1 VAVRIVRQ
9 LGDPVLR
16 VNASRVDAPSSPAIA
31 ALADD
36 LFDTLRATRAGTS
49 YGRAI
54 AAPQIGEPVRVVVA
68 DLGERW
74 TLVNPEITRASEA
87 RREWWDA
94 CLSFLDVFGRLSRHA
109 AVSVRWED
117 LEGKMHEADFEDE
130 LAELLQHELDH
141 LDGMLAID
149 RFISTE
155 SACTRMEFERRH
167 RRQSPYGTDLPLG
180 LDPLRISLASMEIDP
195 VFLRTPNIVN
205 DGLSER
211 LGMTVV
217 SKIETL
223 TPIRSFKGRGA
234 DWFMQ
239 NSESGAP
246 VVCASAGNFGQGM
259 AYAAKKRAVPCVVF
273 APENANP
280 LKIERM
286 KALGAEVRLGGK
298 DFDSSKD
305 EARVY
310 ANAVGARFVED
321 GAEPAI
327 AEGAGTIAAE
337 LGAYGGLLDVVLV
350 PVGNGALITG
360 MGTWTKAFAPHTRV
374 IGVSASGAP
383 AMAESWRARERR
395 TTPDVNTI
403 ADGIAVR
410 EPVPRAL
417 DDMLSVVDDML
428 LVEDADLIEA
438 MQLVH
443 QHLGLVVEPAGV
455 AGLAAAM
462 RHRADFA
469 GQTVGIPLCGGNVS
483 PMQMSEWLRQ

>member
-1 VAVRIVRQ
+1 M
-9 LGDPVLR
+9 
-16 VNASRVDAPSSPAIA
+16 NASRVDVPSSPAIA

-36 LFDTLRATRAGTS
+36 LFDTLRATRAATS

-54 AAPQIGEPVRVVVA
+54 AASQVGEPVRVVVA

-74 TLVNPEITRASEA
+74 TLVNPEITEASAA

-94 CLSFLDVFGRLSRHA
+94 CLSFLDVFGRLSRHT

-117 LEGKMHEADFEDE
+117 LQGNVHEAHFEDE

-141 LDGMLAID
+141 LDGVLAID
-149 RFISTE
+149 RFDHTE
-155 SACTRMEFERRH
+155 SACARIEFERRH

-180 LDPLRISLASMEIDP
+180 LDPLRISLASLEIDP
-195 VFLRTPNIVN
+195 VFLRTPTVAN
-205 DGLSER
+205 DDLSER
-211 LGMTVV
+211 LGMTVI

-223 TPIRSFKGRGA
+223 TPIRSFKGRGT
-234 DWFMQ
+234 DWFMRTSQ
-239 NSESGAP
+239 SASP

-259 AYAAKKRAVPCVVF
+259 AYAAKARGVDCVVF
-273 APENANP
+273 SPVNANP

-286 KALGAEVRLGGK
+286 GALGAEVRLVGD

-305 EARVY
+305 AAREY
-310 ANAVGARFVED
+310 AKVSGARFVED

-360 MGTWTKAFAPHTRV
+360 MGTWMKAFAPHTRV
-374 IGVSASGAP
+374 IGVCASGAP
-383 AMAESWRARERR
+383 AMAESWRARERLATR
-395 TTPDVNTI
+395 NANTI

-417 DDMLSVVDDML
+417 DDMLLVVDDML
-428 LVEDADLIEA
+428 LVEDGDLIDA
-438 MQLVH
+438 MRLVH
-443 QHLGLVVEPAGV
+443 EHLGLVVEPAGV
-455 AGLAAAM
+455 AGVAAAA
-462 RHRADFA
+462 RYQERFA
-469 GQTVGIPLCGGNVS
+469 GQTVGIPLCGGNVTAA
-483 PMQMSEWLRQ
+483 QMSKWLQ

>member
-1 VAVRIVRQ
+1 M
-9 LGDPVLR
+9 LR
-16 VNASRVDAPSSPAIA
+16 VNASRVDVPSSPAIA

-74 TLVNPEITRASEA
+74 TLVNPEITRASDA

-141 LDGMLAID
+141 LDGLLAID

-155 SACTRMEFERRH
+155 SACTRKEFERRH
-167 RRQSPYGTDLPLG
+167 RRQSPYGSDLPLG

-195 VFLRTPNIVN
+195 AFLRTPNIVN
-205 DGLSER
+205 DALSER

-217 SKIETL
+217 SNIETL

-234 DWFMQ
+234 DWFMHTSQ
-239 NSESGAP
+239 NGSP

-259 AYAAKKRAVPCVVF
+259 AYAAKKRAVQCVVF

-337 LGAYGGLLDVVLV
+337 LGAYAGLLDVVLV

-374 IGVSASGAP
+374 IGVCASGAP
-383 AMAESWRARERR
+383 AMVESWRARERR

-462 RHRADFA
+462 RHREDFA

-483 PMQMSEWLRQ
+483 PMQMSEWLRQSGTNP